1 MPDHQKGTGVCAR
14 DERLIR
20 PHIAYTDAP
29 ERCEPRPSWTLVS
42 YEQSLTSALDDYI
55 AKVLS
60 QVVED
65 VPANTSRALL
75 PEDITNPILKR
86 SARIGKIRHL
96 RIL

>member
-1 MPDHQKGTGVCAR
+1 MDSRQPRAKS
-14 DERLIR
+14 DERARRLHR
-20 PHIAYTDAP
+20 QD
-29 ERCEPRPSWTLVS
+29 
-42 YEQSLTSALDDYI
+42 
-55 AKVLS
+55 LS